1 MLQCWDPA
9 SSAWQGSLVW
19 KWDTKPSSTCGAVF
33 LSSTCLPS
41 EPHLSEPSPRTVSRG
56 RGAGSTQGN

>member
-41 EPHLSEPSPRTVSRG
+41 EPHLSEPSP
-56 RGAGSTQGN
+56 